1 MAKTQIGF
9 VHDAPENSETKW
21 ERRLDDATVTYTK
34 TCVGGGFFIYDC
46 ECRRGATTTATSWQ
60 TSSDSP
66 RTRLKEYLG
75 SLISLQGKLASGAN
89 RT

>member
-21 ERRLDDATVTYTK
+21 ERKLDDATVTYTK

-46 ECRRGATTTATSWQ
+46 ECRRGATTTATSEL
-60 TSSDSP
+60 S
-66 RTRLKEYLG
+66 R
-75 SLISLQGKLASGAN
+75 
-89 RT
+89 